1 MATMGVIPLCEK
13 GLTTQPN
20 WVTEFVQMLEREGVE
35 SVWMPEHVIMAED
48 YEPLYDYSG
57 QNQHIEIGNRSA
69 DWSSAQRCHFGQTF
83 GDY

>member
-35 SVWMPEHVIMAED
+35 SVWMPEHVIIAED
-48 YEPLYDYSG
+48 YEPLYDYSEDG
-57 QNQHIEIGNRSA
+57 RAPVDPNTQMP
-69 DWSSAQRCHFGQTF
+69 DPL
-83 GDY
+83 D